1 MRGLQ
6 LRRRTGGIALG
17 ACMVAALAGCE
28 LAEVTT
34 AEGKDLLVV
43 EAVLR
48 AESRGQAVLLHRTIK
63 DRSVEGVPR
72 ARVTI
77 TGPDGAEVQLFER
90 PRTACTDGI
99 PSGMVDSLA
108 VRPTCYVDLGRLYV
122 RPGAT
127 YELKIESPEGER
139 VRGRTTVPG
148 PFEVIAPAAN
158 GCLLGADTNF
168 GLIWSRAR
176 SAWSYLAILELTGLR
191 RALAGTELDAPDR
204 LELTGVA
211 ISESDTTLT
220 LPADFGI
227 FDLGEVDQRLLQRLQ
242 GGLPRGSTARV
253 VIGAA
258 DRNYVNAIRGGSF
271 NPSGNVRLSS
281 VVGDGVGV
289 FGSVLTREIM
299 VYTDPELSAL
309 PPCGGG
315 RAGGGRG

>member
-1 MRGLQ
+1 MRSRGRRGARGL
-6 LRRRTGGIALG
+6 ALG
-17 ACMVAALAGCE
+17 CLLAALAGCE

-34 AEGKDLLVV
+34 AEGEDLLVV

-48 AESRGQAVLLHRTIK
+48 AESRGQAVLLHRTIQ
-63 DRSVEGVPR
+63 DRTVAAVPR

-99 PSGMVDSLA
+99 PTGMVDSIT
-108 VRPTCYVDLGRLYV
+108 VRATCYVDLGRLQV
-122 RPGAT
+122 RPGDS
-127 YELKIESPEGER
+127 YELRIETPDGER

-148 PFEVIAPAAN
+148 SFELISPTTNA
-158 GCLLGADTNF
+158 CLLGADTNF
-168 GLIWSRAR
+168 GLVWSRAR
-176 SAWSYLAILELTGLR
+176 GAWSYLAILELTGLR
-191 RALAGTELDAPDR
+191 RALAGTALDPPDR

-227 FDLGEVDQRLLQRLQ
+227 FDLGDVDQPLLQRLQ

-271 NPSGNVRLSS
+271 NPSGNIRLSS

-289 FGSVLTREIM
+289 FGSVLTRELV

-309 PPCGGG
+309 PRCGDGG
-315 RAGGGRG
+315 AGGGRG